1 MTRIAVDVA
10 IIGAGAA
17 GSSAA
22 CVLAP
27 AASVALIDRV
37 AVPAWRIGE
46 SLPGAAHRLL
56 KSIGAWPR
64 FVAAKHD
71 RALLKISRWGSNEAV
86 ELDPMRDPDGAG
98 WQLDRA
104 RFEADLRA
112 DASDRGA
119 VLVNTG
125 VSGLV
130 RAHNC
135 WSLALDNGE
144 TVVARRVIDASGRRS
159 RLLADFGQFK
169 LVTDRLACVYARVP
183 TDLRHDPVTYTHAV
197 RNGWWYTAMV
207 PGGDRVIAFHCD
219 SDSSVLR
226 ATARNGLLAAA
237 LRIPALGEVIGQV
250 DASRSGTQR
259 VCAANTI
266 ARSAAGDGW
275 LAAGDAAM
283 ALDPLSSQGL
293 FNALA
298 TGLEAGEATL
308 ALLAGDDRATQQ
320 FAARMRQI
328 WQAYL
333 RHHALYYSIERRWT
347 NNAFWSRRNISRP
360 ADA

>member
-1 MTRIAVDVA
+1 MMPIVVDVA

-17 GSSAA
+17 GASAA
-22 CVLAP
+22 CVVAP

-37 AVPAWRIGE
+37 AVPEWRIGE

-64 FVAAKHD
+64 FVAAKHGQ
-71 RALLKISRWGSNEAV
+71 ALLKISRWGSNKAV
-86 ELDPMRDPDGAG
+86 ELDPMRDPDGPG

-119 VLVNTG
+119 VFVHTG
-125 VSGLV
+125 ASGAV
-130 RAHNC
+130 RAYNR
-135 WSLALDNGE
+135 WYLSLDNGE
-144 TVVARRVIDASGRRS
+144 TVVARRLIDASGRRS
-159 RLLADFGQFK
+159 RLLAKFGQFK
-169 LVTDRLACVYARVP
+169 LVTDQLACIYARLP
-183 TDLRHDPVTYTHAV
+183 TDLPYDPVTYTHAV
-197 RNGWWYTAMV
+197 HNGWWYTAMV
-207 PGGDRVIAFHCD
+207 PGGGRVIAFHCD
-219 SDSSVLR
+219 SDSRVQRMML
-226 ATARNGLLAAA
+226 RNGLLAAA
-237 LRIPALGEVIGQV
+237 LRVPHLAQVIDQV
-250 DASRSGTQR
+250 ASSHSVMQR

-283 ALDPLSSQGL
+283 AFDPLSSQGL

-308 ALLAGDDRATQQ
+308 ALLAGNERATVDYAQ
-320 FAARMRQI
+320 RMGRI

-333 RHHALYYSIERRWT
+333 GHHRFYYGMEGRWPQSPFWRRRCLQDQ
-347 NNAFWSRRNISRP
+347 A
-360 ADA
+360 A

>member
-1 MTRIAVDVA
+1 MMPIVVDVA

-17 GSSAA
+17 GASAA
-22 CVLAP
+22 CVVAP
-27 AASVALIDRV
+27 ATSVALIDRV
-37 AVPAWRIGE
+37 AVPEWRIGE

-64 FVAAKHD
+64 FAAAEHGQ
-71 RALLKISRWGSNEAV
+71 ALLKVSRWGSNEAI

-119 VLVNTG
+119 VCVHTG
-125 VSGLV
+125 VSGVV
-130 RAHNC
+130 RAHNR
-135 WSLALDNGE
+135 WYLSLDNGE
-144 TVVARRVIDASGRRS
+144 TVVARRLIDASGRRS
-159 RLLADFGQFK
+159 RLLANFGQVK
-169 LVTDRLACVYARVP
+169 LVTDQLACIYARLP
-183 TDLRHDPVTYTHAV
+183 TDLPYDPVTYTHAV
-197 RNGWWYTAMV
+197 HNGWWYTATV
-207 PGGDRVIAFHCD
+207 PGGGRVIAFHCD
-219 SDSSVLR
+219 SDSRILR
-226 ATARNGLLAAA
+226 MMLRNGVLAAA
-237 LRIPALGEVIGQV
+237 LRVPHLAAAIGQV
-250 DASRSGTQR
+250 APSQAVMQQ

-298 TGLEAGEATL
+298 TGLEAGDATL
-308 ALLAGDDRATQQ
+308 ALLAGDDRASQRY
-320 FAARMRQI
+320 AERMRQI
-328 WQAYL
+328 WHAYL
-333 RHHALYYSIERRWT
+333 RHHALYYSMEHRWPQSPFWRRRCLQDQ
-347 NNAFWSRRNISRP
+347 A
-360 ADA
+360 A